1 MSNNPTHVKLY
12 IGKQFHKMLRELS
25 DNYEEW
31 GLDEFQV
38 MGKVGVWRMKL
49 TGAKRG
55 KTFYRWQKVTI
66 PTWSIAEGRDHALY
80 YMLHELAHVVTMGH
94 NHDEEFKR
102 VEDLLLARYGITI
115 VRREK
120 SPYPKTISVNGE
132 VIYERI

>member
-12 IGKQFHKMLRELS
+12 IGKQFHKMLQELS
-25 DNYEEW
+25 DNHEEW
-31 GLDEFQV
+31 SIDEV
-38 MGKVGVWRMKL
+38 WGSKVWRLKL
-49 TGAKRG
+49 TSAKRG

-66 PTWSIAEGRDHALY
+66 PTWSIAEGRNHALY

-115 VRREK
+115 VRRAK